1 MCIIGSIL
9 GIGCNYV
16 LMDAAKI
23 ETGRDLISLIE
34 RGQSATFTR
43 FYTSYFQ
50 KLILASDKY
59 LSDIHTAEEIVQDIF
74 LKIWEFPESL
84 TEVKSV
90 KSYLYRSVINASIN
104 FSNRQKNLEQH
115 HLKLAAEFSED
126 DLSDLDDENEMI
138 VILRNE
144 IEKLPAQCKKVF
156 KLSRFENFKY
166 REIALE
172 LNISEKTV
180 ENHIG
185 NALKI
190 LRTRFM
196 DDQTLNK
203 KGRSYLSLMTLY
215 LY

>member
-1 MCIIGSIL
+1 MCIIGSVL
-9 GIGCNYV
+9 SVGSNYV
-16 LMDAAKI
+16 LMDTAKI

-34 RGQSATFTR
+34 RGHSAAFTC

-59 LSDIHTAEEIVQDIF
+59 ISDIHTAEEIVQDIF
-74 LKIWEFPESL
+74 LKLWEFPETL

-90 KSYLYRSVINASIN
+90 KSYLYRSVVNASIN
-104 FSNRQKNLEQH
+104 FANRQKNLEQH
-115 HLKLAAEFSED
+115 HLKLAAEFSD
-126 DLSDLDDENEMI
+126 DYLADLDEENEMI
-138 VILRNE
+138 IILHNE
-144 IEKLPAQCKKVF
+144 IEKLPTQCKKVF
-156 KLSRFENFKY
+156 KLSRFDNFKY

-190 LRTRFM
+190 LRNRFV
-196 DDQTLNK
+196 DDRALNRK
-203 KGRSYLSLMTLY
+203 AKSYLTVMALY
-215 LY
+215 LC

>member
-1 MCIIGSIL
+1 
-9 GIGCNYV
+9 
-16 LMDAAKI
+16 MDVAQI

-34 RGQSATFTR
+34 RGHTSTFTR

-59 LSDIHTAEEIVQDIF
+59 INDIHTAEEIVQDIF
-74 LKIWEFPESL
+74 LKIWEFPENMI
-84 TEVKSV
+84 EVKSV

-104 FSNRQKNLEQH
+104 FANRQKSLEQH
-115 HLKLAAEFSED
+115 HLKLASEFSD
-126 DLSDLDDENEMI
+126 DYLIDLDEENEMI
-138 VILRNE
+138 LILRDE
-144 IEKLPAQCKKVF
+144 IDKLPAQCKKVF

-166 REIALE
+166 KEIAQE

-185 NALKI
+185 NALKV
-190 LRTRFM
+190 LRARFL
-196 DDQTLNK
+196 DDKTLNK
-203 KGRSYLSLMTLY
+203 KGKSYLMMMSLY

>member
-1 MCIIGSIL
+1 
-9 GIGCNYV
+9 
-16 LMDAAKI
+16 MDAAKI
-23 ETGRDLISLIE
+23 ETGRDLISLIK

-196 DDQTLNK
+196 NDQTLNK

>member
-1 MCIIGSIL
+1 
-9 GIGCNYV
+9 
-16 LMDAAKI
+16 MDAAKI

-59 LSDIHTAEEIVQDIF
+59 ISDIHTAEEIVQDIF

-104 FSNRQKNLEQH
+104 FANRQKSLEQH
-115 HLKLAAEFSED
+115 HLKLAAEFSD
-126 DLSDLDDENEMI
+126 DYLTDLDDENEMI
-138 VILRNE
+138 VILRDE
-144 IEKLPAQCKKVF
+144 IEKLPAQCKKIF
-156 KLSRFENFKY
+156 KMSRFDNFKY
-166 REIALE
+166 REIALT

-185 NALKI
+185 NALKV
-190 LRTRFM
+190 LRGRFM

-203 KGRSYLSLMTLY
+203 KGKSYLTMMALY

>member
-1 MCIIGSIL
+1 
-9 GIGCNYV
+9 
-16 LMDAAKI
+16 MDVAQI

-59 LSDIHTAEEIVQDIF
+59 ISDVHTAEEIVQDIF
-74 LKIWEFPESL
+74 LKIWEFPENL
-84 TEVKSV
+84 AEVKSV

-104 FSNRQKNLEQH
+104 FTNRQKSLEQH
-115 HLKLAAEFSED
+115 HLKLAAEFTD
-126 DLSDLDDENEMI
+126 DYLTDLDEENEMI
-138 VILRNE
+138 IILRAE
-144 IEKLPAQCKKVF
+144 IDKLPAQCKKVF

-166 REIALE
+166 KEIAKALD
-172 LNISEKTV
+172 ISEKTV

-185 NALKI
+185 NALKV
-190 LRTRFM
+190 LRTRFL

-203 KGRSYLSLMTLY
+203 KGKSYLMMMSVY

>member
-1 MCIIGSIL
+1 
-9 GIGCNYV
+9 
-16 LMDAAKI
+16 MDVAQI

-59 LSDIHTAEEIVQDIF
+59 ISDVHTAEEIVQDIF
-74 LKIWEFPESL
+74 LKIWEFPENL
-84 TEVKSV
+84 AEVKSV

-104 FSNRQKNLEQH
+104 FTNRQKSLEQH
-115 HLKLAAEFSED
+115 HLKLAAEFTD
-126 DLSDLDDENEMI
+126 DYLTDLDEENEMI
-138 VILRNE
+138 IILRAE
-144 IEKLPAQCKKVF
+144 IDKLPAKCRKVF

-166 REIALE
+166 KEIAKA

-185 NALKI
+185 NALKV
-190 LRTRFM
+190 LRTRFL

-203 KGRSYLSLMTLY
+203 KGKSYLMMMSVY

>member
-1 MCIIGSIL
+1 
-9 GIGCNYV
+9 
-16 LMDAAKI
+16 MDAAKI

-59 LSDIHTAEEIVQDIF
+59 ISDIHTAEEIVQDIF

-104 FSNRQKNLEQH
+104 FANRQKSLEQH
-115 HLKLAAEFSED
+115 HLKLAAEFSD
-126 DLSDLDDENEMI
+126 DYLTDLDDENEMI
-138 VILRNE
+138 VILRDE

-156 KLSRFENFKY
+156 KMSRFDNFKY
-166 REIALE
+166 REIALM

-185 NALKI
+185 NALKV
-190 LRTRFM
+190 LRARFM
-196 DDQTLNK
+196 ADESLNK
-203 KGRSYLSLMTLY
+203 KGKSYLNMMALY

>member
-1 MCIIGSIL
+1 
-9 GIGCNYV
+9 
-16 LMDAAKI
+16 MDVAQI

-34 RGQSATFTR
+34 KGQTSTFTR

-59 LSDIHTAEEIVQDIF
+59 INDIHTAEEIVQDIF
-74 LKIWEFPESL
+74 LKMWEFPENMV
-84 TEVKSV
+84 EVKSV

-104 FSNRQKNLEQH
+104 FANRQKNLEQH
-115 HLKLAAEFSED
+115 HLKLASEFSD
-126 DLSDLDDENEMI
+126 DYLTDLDEENEMI
-138 VILRNE
+138 VILRDE
-144 IEKLPAQCKKVF
+144 IDKLPAQCKKVF

-166 REIALE
+166 REIAKE

-190 LRTRFM
+190 LRARFL
-196 DDQTLNK
+196 DDKTLNK
-203 KGRSYLSLMTLY
+203 KGKSYLMMMSLY

>member
-1 MCIIGSIL
+1 LCIIDSIL
-9 GIGCNYV
+9 SIECNYV

-34 RGQSATFTR
+34 EGQSATFTR
-43 FYTSYFQ
+43 FYTSYFE

-59 LSDIHTAEEIVQDIF
+59 LSDIHAAEEIVQDIF

-84 TEVKSV
+84 TDVKSV

-104 FSNRQKNLEQH
+104 FANRQKSLEQH
-115 HLKLAAEFSED
+115 HLKLAAEFSD
-126 DLSDLDDENEMI
+126 DYLADLDDENEMI
-138 VILRNE
+138 IILRDE

-166 REIALE
+166 KEIALE

-185 NALKI
+185 NALKT
-190 LRTRFM
+190 LRSRFM

-203 KGRSYLSLMTLY
+203 KGRSYLNLMTLY

>member
-1 MCIIGSIL
+1 
-9 GIGCNYV
+9 
-16 LMDAAKI
+16 MDVAQI

-34 RGQSATFTR
+34 RGHTSTFTR

-59 LSDIHTAEEIVQDIF
+59 INDIHTAEEIVQDIF
-74 LKIWEFPESL
+74 LKIWEFPENMI
-84 TEVKSV
+84 EVKSV

-104 FSNRQKNLEQH
+104 FANRQKSLEQH
-115 HLKLAAEFSED
+115 HLKLASEFSD
-126 DLSDLDDENEMI
+126 DYLTDLDEENEMI
-138 VILRNE
+138 VILRDE
-144 IEKLPAQCKKVF
+144 IDKLPAQCKKVF

-166 REIALE
+166 KEIAQE

-185 NALKI
+185 NALKV
-190 LRTRFM
+190 LRARFL
-196 DDQTLNK
+196 DDKILNK
-203 KGRSYLSLMTLY
+203 KGKSYLMMMSLY

>member
-1 MCIIGSIL
+1 
-9 GIGCNYV
+9 
-16 LMDAAKI
+16 MDVAQI

-59 LSDIHTAEEIVQDIF
+59 ISDVHTAEEIVQDIF
-74 LKIWEFPESL
+74 LKIWEFPENL
-84 TEVKSV
+84 AEVKSV

-104 FSNRQKNLEQH
+104 FTNRQKSLEQH
-115 HLKLAAEFSED
+115 HLKLAATFSD
-126 DLSDLDDENEMI
+126 DYLSDLDEESEMI

-166 REIALE
+166 REIAKTLD
-172 LNISEKTV
+172 ISEKTV

-185 NALKI
+185 NALKV
-190 LRTRFM
+190 LRARFLE
-196 DDQTLNK
+196 DQTLNK
-203 KGRSYLSLMTLY
+203 KGKSYLMMMSVY